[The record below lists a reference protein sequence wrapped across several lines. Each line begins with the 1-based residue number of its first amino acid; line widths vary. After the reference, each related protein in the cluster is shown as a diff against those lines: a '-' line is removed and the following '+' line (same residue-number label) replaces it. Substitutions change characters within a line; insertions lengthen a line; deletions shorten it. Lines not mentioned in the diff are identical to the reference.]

1 MAGAAIV
8 TGAARGIGQAVA
20 VRLAAGGH
28 PVVASDLGDLDET
41 VSRISDAGGTVVPCV
56 GDVTRPETATAL
68 VDEALRAGGAIDAI
82 VPCAGIGGPVG
93 FLDIAPEEWDGVF
106 AVNVDSV
113 VLLLQAALPHMMQ
126 RRAGSIVLL
135 SSVAARRYSNVNGV
149 HYTAS
154 KYALVGM
161 TRHIAAEIGSAGVRI
176 NCVCPGTTLTPR
188 LDEVHTEES
197 KERVRSRTPLGR
209 LAEPDDVAA
218 VVAFLASDDARHVH
232 GAVVDVNGGAA

>member
-1 MAGAAIV
+1 MPGAAIV

-20 VRLAAGGH
+20 VRLASRGH
-28 PVVASDLGDLDET
+28 PVVVNDLADLSET
-41 VSRISDAGGTVVPCV
+41 TAMVVAAGGTAVAVV
-56 GDVTRPETATAL
+56 GDVTRPDTARAL
-68 VDEALRAGGAIDAI
+68 VDEAVRAGGAVEVI
-82 VPCAGIGGPVG
+82 VPCAGIGGPVA
-93 FLDIAPEEWDGVF
+93 FLDIRPEEWDSVF

-113 VLLLQAALPHMMQ
+113 VLLLQAALPGMIE

-161 TRHIAAEIGSAGVRI
+161 TRHLAAELAGTGLRI

-188 LDEVHTEES
+188 LAEVHTEET

-209 LAEPDDVAA
+209 LAEPDDIAS
-218 VVAFLASDDARHVH
+218 VVAFLAGEDARHVH
-232 GAVVDVNGGAA
+232 GAIIDVNGGAA